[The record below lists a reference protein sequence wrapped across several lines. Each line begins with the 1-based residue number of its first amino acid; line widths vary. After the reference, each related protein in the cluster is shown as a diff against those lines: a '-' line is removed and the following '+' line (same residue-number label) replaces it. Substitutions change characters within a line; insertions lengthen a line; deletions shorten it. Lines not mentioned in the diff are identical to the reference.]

1 MTVEETC
8 TAAVAAAVEP
18 TAVQTEITKTV
29 PSDALLAK
37 ILKQVEFYF
46 GDANLPRDKFLQ
58 EKIKENDG
66 WVDLSVL
73 ASFSRMKALSEDVS
87 VIAEA
92 LGKSSDLL
100 ELNEART
107 CVRRTTDLPEP
118 RDNMT
123 TSVYI
128 KGFPLTATLDEIQ
141 AFLESVA
148 FEGKILAVRMRRHP
162 KTKTFKGSVFVELE
176 SAEKAESLAS
186 MTLSL
191 PDSAE
196 PLCVMIKAQYFEK
209 KNAEKTAAKAGK
221 EEEEEV
227 LRPMEY
233 TKGCL
238 VIYEAVPED
247 ITFGALK
254 EALNAH
260 KEVAFANI
268 ENSVATVRFKEAIPT
283 EESLPEAISTFTIGE
298 AQLTGRKASEEE
310 EKAYYDAFLKSMR
323 ARSAAGRKFGRR
335 GGRGGRPKRPRT
347 N

>member
-1 MTVEETC
+1 MTIEETC
-8 TAAVAAAVEP
+8 TSAAAVEP
-18 TAVQTEITKTV
+18 TAVQTEIAKTV
-29 PSDALLAK
+29 PSDALLVK

-58 EKIKENDG
+58 EKVKENDG
-66 WVDLSVL
+66 WVELSVL

-87 VIAEA
+87 VISEA
-92 LGKSSDLL
+92 LGKSSELL

-128 KGFPLTATLDEIQ
+128 KGFPLNYTLDEIQ

-176 SAEKAESLAS
+176 SAEKAERLAA

-191 PDSAE
+191 ADAAE
-196 PLCVMIKAQYFEK
+196 PLCIMVKAQYFEK
-209 KNAEKTAAKAGK
+209 KNAEKTASKAEK
-221 EEEEEV
+221 EDEEV
-227 LRPMEY
+227 IRPMEY
-233 TKGCL
+233 AKGCL

-247 ITFGALK
+247 ITFGAIK

-260 KEVAFANI
+260 REVAFANI
-268 ENSVATVRFKEAIPT
+268 ENSIATVRFKEAIPA
-283 EESLPEAISTFTIGE
+283 EETLPETIATVTIGE
-298 AQLTGRKASEEE
+298 AQLAGRKATEEE

-323 ARSAAGRKFGRR
+323 AKSAAGRKFGRR